1 MFWSSKKRSNSKII
15 LISTVM
21 WLVLKHSFYSGY
33 ISPPK
38 THYEVDSISTNLIN
52 NNKNWKFKVLW
63 LFYIYLFILFIY
75 YYYYFFLFSLLL
87 FFLVNCT
94 IQSGNCTY
102 PVFAKSN
109 TWTWGS
115 SFNSGLN
122 ATSLIL
128 WNIDKH
134 SWLHL
139 DFSVSL

>member
-1 MFWSSKKRSNSKII
+1 MIIII
-15 LISTVM
+15 L
-21 WLVLKHSFYSGY
+21 L
-33 ISPPK
+33 
-38 THYEVDSISTNLIN
+38 
-52 NNKNWKFKVLW
+52 
-63 LFYIYLFILFIY
+63 LFIYLFIYFIY
-75 YYYYFFLFSLLL
+75 LLLLL
-87 FFLVNCT
+87 FFYFHFIIIIIIIILQLIVAFK
-94 IQSGNCTY
+94 SGNCTY

>member
-1 MFWSSKKRSNSKII
+1 MIIII
-15 LISTVM
+15 L
-21 WLVLKHSFYSGY
+21 L
-33 ISPPK
+33 
-38 THYEVDSISTNLIN
+38 
-52 NNKNWKFKVLW
+52 
-63 LFYIYLFILFIY
+63 LFIYLFYLFIIVTIF
-75 YYYYFFLFSLLL
+75 YFHFIIIIIILQLIVAFK
-87 FFLVNCT
+87 
-94 IQSGNCTY
+94 SGNCTY

>member
-1 MFWSSKKRSNSKII
+1 MIIII
-15 LISTVM
+15 L
-21 WLVLKHSFYSGY
+21 L
-33 ISPPK
+33 
-38 THYEVDSISTNLIN
+38 
-52 NNKNWKFKVLW
+52 
-63 LFYIYLFILFIY
+63 LFIYLCYLFIIATIFYFHFIIIISIIIILQLIVA
-75 YYYYFFLFSLLL
+75 FK
-87 FFLVNCT
+87 
-94 IQSGNCTY
+94 SGNCTY

>member
-1 MFWSSKKRSNSKII
+1 MIIII
-15 LISTVM
+15 L
-21 WLVLKHSFYSGY
+21 L
-33 ISPPK
+33 
-38 THYEVDSISTNLIN
+38 
-52 NNKNWKFKVLW
+52 
-63 LFYIYLFILFIY
+63 LFIY
-75 YYYYFFLFSLLL
+75 FIYLLLLL
-87 FFLVNCT
+87 FFYFHFIIIIIIIIIILQLIVAFK
-94 IQSGNCTY
+94 SGNCTY